1 MFHLDQT
8 DQSLRLYDSASITTV
23 CDIKELV

>member
-8 DQSLRLYDSASITTV
+8 DQSLSLYDSARITTV